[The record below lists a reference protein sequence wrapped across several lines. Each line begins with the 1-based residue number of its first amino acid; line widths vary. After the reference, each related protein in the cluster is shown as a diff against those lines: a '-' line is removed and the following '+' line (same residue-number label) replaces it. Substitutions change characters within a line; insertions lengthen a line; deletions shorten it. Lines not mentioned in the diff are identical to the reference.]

1 MNYWCSCLSILPI
14 YVFEAELIG
23 VGGEE
28 GENGRTNEVKRTGR
42 KEGLSVKLVTQ
53 KEFLRN
59 E

>member
-42 KEGLSVKLVTQ
+42 EEGLCQISDTERISEK
-53 KEFLRN
+53 
-59 E
+59 